1 MASNLISESTKAV
14 VRRYTEVPRSRA
26 EVRRAPNV
34 LEYLRCYAKKVKERK
49 DSPCYN

>member
-1 MASNLISESTKAV
+1 MASNLISESMKAV
-14 VRRYTEVPRSRA
+14 VRRYTVVLRSRA

-34 LEYLRCYAKKVKERK
+34 RECLRSYANKVKERK